1 MRKMFFSLTLIMLAG
16 VKGFSTPPDTLRS
29 YTFTY
34 DESGNRILRESAIIQ
49 LKSAATIPSGFTDEQ
64 EQALEKKLSD
74 RTILIYPNPTRGLI
88 NISMVEIGNDA
99 VRVIVFNAQGQLVVD
114 KLLEGNSGV
123 VNLSKQP
130 PGIYFMRIIIDGMSA
145 EWKIVKE

>member
-16 VKGFSTPPDTLRS
+16 VNGFSTPPDTLRS

-49 LKSAATIPSGFTDEQ
+49 LKSAATILSGFTDEQ
-64 EQALEKKLSD
+64 ELVLEKKLSE
-74 RTILIYPNPTRGLI
+74 RTILIYPNPTSGLI
-88 NISMVEIGNDA
+88 NISMVETGNDD
-99 VRVIVFNAQGQLVVD
+99 VRVIVYNAQGQLIVD
-114 KLLEGNSGV
+114 KLLEGNNGE
-123 VNLSKQP
+123 VNLSRQP

-145 EWKIVKE
+145 EWKVVKE

>member
-1 MRKMFFSLTLIMLAG
+1 MQRILLSIALIMLAG

-34 DESGNRILRESAIIQ
+34 DESGNRILRESTIIQ
-49 LKSAATIPSGFTDEQ
+49 LKSAATSPSDLTDEQ
-64 EQALEKKLSD
+64 EQAIEKKLAE

-88 NISMVEIGNDA
+88 NISIAETGNDA

-145 EWKIVKE
+145 EWKVVKE